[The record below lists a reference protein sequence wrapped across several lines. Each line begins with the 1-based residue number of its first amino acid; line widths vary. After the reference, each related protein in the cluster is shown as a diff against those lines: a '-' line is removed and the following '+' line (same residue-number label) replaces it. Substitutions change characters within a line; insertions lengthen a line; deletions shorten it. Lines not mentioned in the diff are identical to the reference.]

1 MQSDSSNSSNG
12 NSSNGNSSSNN
23 SSSSSSSNSNSNS
36 NSSKRNSSNSNSS
49 NSYTNG
55 NNSSS
60 SSSRN
65 GRDGMDGRLRD
76 YERRMRAVFER
87 QMEQNREG
95 VAKEL
100 EDSADRIADL
110 EAEGAAL
117 RRRLEEAEKD
127 REEIRAEHRT
137 KMAEKD
143 GEGGSTIA

>member
-12 NSSNGNSSSNN
+12 NSSNGNSSNGN
-23 SSSSSSSNSNSNS
+23 SSNISKR
-36 NSSKRNSSNSNSS
+36 NSSKRNSSNSSNSNSS

-55 NNSSS
+55 NSSS